1 MGTNAEAVKEGY
13 RMKRIKKVLAVCLLT
28 LSAAA
33 CQSSPQT
40 SPPQNDTSAQEE
52 TTVKGQSLVVY
63 FSATGNTRSV
73 AQTLAEMQDAELY
86 EIIPS
91 DPYSE
96 GDLDYNDDNS
106 RANREQGD
114 ENARP
119 QITGTIEN
127 FASYDVVYVGFPIWW
142 GTLPRI
148 LDTFFDTYDFSGK
161 TIVPFCTS
169 GGSGIDTAL
178 ARIRELEPDAD
189 VKAGARIDVE
199 EAQEQLSA
207 WLEEL
212 SLRA

>member
-1 MGTNAEAVKEGY
+1 MHDH
-13 RMKRIKKVLAVCLLT
+13 T
-28 LSAAA
+28 LQERNPAIWS
-33 CQSSPQT
+33 Q
-40 SPPQNDTSAQEE
+40 QNR
-52 TTVKGQSLVVY
+52 K
-63 FSATGNTRSV
+63 
-73 AQTLAEMQDAELY
+73 
-86 EIIPS
+86 
-91 DPYSE
+91 
-96 GDLDYNDDNS
+96 
-106 RANREQGD
+106 
-114 ENARP
+114 
-119 QITGTIEN
+119 TGTQNTFVLSVKPSVFKGCRGRAI
-127 FASYDVVYVGFPIWW
+127 FYFPIWW

-169 GGSGIDTAL
+169 GSSGIDTAL